1 MSLPLPD
8 DLRRTSRAHRKALA
22 RRLPD
27 GLIVLSA
34 ELPARRNGDVDYRFR
49 QDSDFL
55 YVTGVLEPGYA
66 LVLDP
71 RRGEE
76 TLFVPKLTQAHA
88 VWLGH
93 MPDLAEAREAFGI
106 KDVAYLDALPKALAS
121 R

>member
-8 DLRRTSRAHRKALA
+8 DFRRTSRAHRKALA

-34 ELPARRNGDVDYRFR
+34 EAPPRRNGDVDYRFR

-55 YVTGVLEPGYA
+55 YLTGVLEPGYA

-71 RRGEE
+71 RRGEAKMSLRAFKE
-76 TLFVPKLTQAHA
+76 DNEKAAYNEYRASVAKASKFGTL
-88 VWLGH
+88 G
-93 MPDLAEAREAFGI
+93 DL
-106 KDVAYLDALPKALAS
+106 LANAS
-121 R
+121 KKR